1 MANNTRSPL
10 WRKQAVMLVLA
21 SALIAGCSGNTGN
34 NNNSAVNTGT
44 PTNSAAPSPGDSSAS
59 SEPISLTYW
68 TGLNAFAA
76 RSLKEYGESLF
87 YQELE
92 KRTNV
97 KVKFEHP
104 AVGSE
109 AEQFNLLIASGKLPD
124 VIEYNFTTYPGGPEK
139 AISDKVIIPLND
151 IVEQHAPNLKAY
163 LDANPEMKKEIST
176 DNGTIYAFPA
186 LGTGNSNVSS
196 GLVLRKDWL
205 DELGLGVP
213 ETIEEWTNVLTQF
226 KEKKGAKTPL
236 TMTLA
241 EFKSERFNGAF
252 GIGIG
257 FYLDGGQVKYGPI
270 EPGYKDYL
278 TQLNAWYKDGLL
290 DPDFATQDGA
300 AKDAKAT
307 NGSAG
312 AFPAFIGSA
321 MGKYLT
327 ANKDSNP
334 AYDLVAA
341 QHPVLNKGEEPRFF
355 TAAYDYRGENS
366 AGITPANK
374 NAERTAAWLDYLYSE
389 EGNLLKSFGVEGTTY
404 SLEGDYPKYTDLIVN
419 NPDGLSIG
427 DAMAKYLRV
436 STPSPGFVG
445 DDRYTEQYYSFDQQ
459 KHAVKLFNQYYDN
472 LKDTRLPRV
481 TPTVDEG
488 QELSSIMAEVNT
500 YFEEMFMQ
508 FVMGAA
514 PIAEFDGYTAQL
526 KKMGIE
532 RAIEIYQSA
541 YERYMKR

>member
-1 MANNTRSPL
+1 MANKKNPR
-10 WRKQAVMLVLA
+10 WRQQAMLLVLA
-21 SALIAGCSGNTGN
+21 SALIAGCSSGNGN
-34 NNNSAVNTGT
+34 AASNAGKTSTPENS
-44 PTNSAAPSPGDSSAS
+44 PAPSADDSSLS
-59 SEPISLTYW
+59 TEPISLTYW
-68 TGLNAFAA
+68 TGLNAGAA
-76 RSLKEYGESLF
+76 RSLKQYGESLF

-97 KVKFEHP
+97 NVKFDHP

-151 IVEQHAPNLKAY
+151 VIEQHAPNLKAY

-176 DNGTIYAFPA
+176 DNGTIYSFPA
-186 LGTGNSNVSS
+186 LGAGNSNVSS

-205 DELGLGVP
+205 DELGLQIP

-252 GIGIG
+252 GIGVG
-257 FYLDGGQVKYGPI
+257 FYLDGGQVKYGPV
-270 EPGYKDYL
+270 EAEYKAYL
-278 TQLNAWYKDGLL
+278 ALLNQWYKEGLL

-307 NGSAG
+307 NGTAG

-321 MGKYLT
+321 VGKYLN

-341 QHPVLNKGEEPRFF
+341 QHPVLNKGDEPRFF
-355 TAAYDYRGENS
+355 TAAYDYRGDNS

-374 NAERTAAWLDYLYSE
+374 NVERTAQWLDYLYSE
-389 EGNLLKSFGVEGTTY
+389 EGNMLKSFGIEGTTY
-404 SLEGDYPKYTDLIVN
+404 TLEGDYPKYTDLIVN

-459 KHAVKLFNQYYDN
+459 KNAVTVFNQYYDN
-472 LKDTRLPRV
+472 LKETRLPRV
-481 TPTVDEG
+481 TPTDGEG

-500 YFEEMFMQ
+500 YSEEMFMQ

-514 PIAEFDGYTAQL
+514 PITEFDSYTEQL

-532 RAIEIYQSA
+532 RAIEIYQA
-541 YERYMKR
+541 AFERYTKR

>member
-34 NNNSAVNTGT
+34 NNNSAPNTGT

-404 SLEGDYPKYTDLIVN
+404 TLEGDYPKYTDLIVN